1 MYKKNLVFAAAC
13 LGMLLFGIAFLSL
26 GTIMSYLTEQYR
38 ISGETLGLLSAV
50 LPAGILTGS
59 LIFGPLVDKY
69 GYKALLII
77 SSLLLAAAFEIIA
90 FTNSFGLV
98 LIAYFLIGFGGGALN
113 GGTNALVSVIT
124 TEGKGSNLSFL
135 GVFFGIGAMGMPG
148 LLGLLSKAMSVS
160 NIIASVGFFILLP
173 AFYFLVIKFPNP
185 IQQKGI
191 KFSEN
196 LKLVKSPAILILL
209 GFVLFFESGLEGIT
223 NNWSATFFEK
233 GKGIDVE
240 SSLYALTIL
249 NLGLLITRLALG
261 FMLKKIR
268 PFVVQFACLALIL
281 VGAILLLTS
290 NSVTV
295 AYIGVA
301 LLGIGFAPGFPVVL
315 GYIGELYAEVTGTAF
330 SIAITIALVG
340 NTLLNYLVG
349 SLSIP
354 FGIGIF
360 PVIQIISVLLMS
372 LVFWIALGRLKSKI
386 KV

>member
-223 NNWSATFFEK
+223 NNWSAAFLEK

>member
-26 GTIMSYLTEQYR
+26 GTIMSFLTMKYQ
-38 ISGETLGLLSAV
+38 ISGETLGLLSAI
-50 LPAGILTGS
+50 LPAGILLGS

-69 GYKALLII
+69 GYKVLLII
-77 SSLLLAAAFEIIA
+77 SSILLVAAFEMIA
-90 FTNSFGLV
+90 FTNSLV
-98 LIAYFLIGFGGGALN
+98 IVLFAYFLIGLGGGSLN

-135 GVFFGIGAMGMPG
+135 GVFFGVGAMGMPS
-148 LLGLLSKAMSVS
+148 LLGILSKAMEVS
-160 NIIASVGFFILLP
+160 DIIAAVGLFILLP
-173 AFYFLVIKFPNP
+173 IVYFLAIKFPKP

-191 KFSEN
+191 KFSES
-196 LKLVKSPAILILL
+196 LKLIKNPAVLVLF

-223 NNWSATFFEK
+223 NNWGAAFLEK
-233 GKGIDVE
+233 GKGINVE

-249 NLGLLITRLALG
+249 NFSLLITRLALG

-268 PFVVQFACLALIL
+268 PFVIQFVCLGFILI
-281 VGAILLLTS
+281 GAILLSIS
-290 NSVTV
+290 NSVTL
-295 AYIGVA
+295 AYTGVA

-315 GYIGELYAEVTGTAF
+315 GYVGEMYAEVTGTAF

-354 FGIGIF
+354 FGISVF
-360 PVIQIISVLLMS
+360 PTIQIFSVVLMS
-372 LVFWIALGRLKSKI
+372 LIFWIVLGKIKSKI

>member
-1 MYKKNLVFAAAC
+1 MYNKNLVFAAAC

-38 ISGETLGLLSAV
+38 ISGETLGLLSAI
-50 LPAGILTGS
+50 LPAGILIGS
-59 LIFGPLVDKY
+59 FIFGPLVDKY

-77 SSLLLAAAFEIIA
+77 SSVLLVAAFELIA
-90 FTNSFGLV
+90 YTNSFGLV
-98 LIAYFLIGFGGGALN
+98 LFAYFLIGLGGGSLN

-124 TEGKGSNLSFL
+124 AEGKGSNLSFL

-173 AFYFLVIKFPNP
+173 TFYFLVIKFPNP
-185 IQQKGI
+185 IQQKGT

-196 LKLVKSPAILILL
+196 LKLIKSPAVLILL

-223 NNWSATFFEK
+223 NNWSAAFLEK
-233 GKGIDVE
+233 GKGINVE

-315 GYIGELYAEVTGTAF
+315 GYVGELYAEVTGTAF

-360 PVIQIISVLLMS
+360 PAIQIISVLLMS

>member
-1 MYKKNLVFAAAC
+1 MYNKNLVFAAAC

-38 ISGETLGLLSAV
+38 ISGETLGLLSAI
-50 LPAGILTGS
+50 LPAGILIGS

-77 SSLLLAAAFEIIA
+77 SSVLLVAAFELIA
-90 FTNSFGLV
+90 YTNSFGLV
-98 LIAYFLIGFGGGALN
+98 LFAYFLIGLGGGSLN

-124 TEGKGSNLSFL
+124 AEGKGSNLSFL
-135 GVFFGIGAMGMPG
+135 GVFFGLGAMGMPG

-173 AFYFLVIKFPNP
+173 TIYFLVIKFPNP
-185 IQQKGI
+185 IQQKGT

-196 LKLVKSPAILILL
+196 LKLIKSPAVLILL

-223 NNWSATFFEK
+223 NNWSAAFLEK
-233 GKGIDVE
+233 GKGINVE

-290 NSVTV
+290 NSVTI

-315 GYIGELYAEVTGTAF
+315 GYVGELYAEVTGTAF

-360 PVIQIISVLLMS
+360 PTIQIISVLLMS

>member
-90 FTNSFGLV
+90 ITNSFGLV
-98 LIAYFLIGFGGGALN
+98 LVAYFLIGFGGGALN

>member
-1 MYKKNLVFAAAC
+1 MYNKNFVFAAAC

-26 GTIMSYLTEQYR
+26 GTIMSFLTVKYQ
-38 ISGETLGLLSAV
+38 ISGETLGLLSAI
-50 LPAGILTGS
+50 LPAGILLGS

-77 SSLLLAAAFEIIA
+77 SSVLLVAAFEIIA
-90 FTNSFGLV
+90 FTNSFGFV
-98 LIAYFLIGFGGGALN
+98 LFAYFLIGLGGGSLN

-124 TEGKGSNLSFL
+124 AEGKGSNLSFL
-135 GVFFGIGAMGMPG
+135 GVFFGIGAMGMPSI
-148 LLGLLSKAMSVS
+148 LGLLSESMEVAK
-160 NIIASVGFFILLP
+160 IIAAVGFFILLP
-173 AFYFLVIKFPNP
+173 TVYFLVIKFPNP
-185 IQQKGI
+185 IQQKGT

-196 LKLVKSPAILILL
+196 LKLIKNPVVLILF

-223 NNWSATFFEK
+223 NNWGASFLEK
-233 GKGIDVE
+233 GKGVDVE
-240 SSLYALTIL
+240 TSLYALTIL

-268 PFVVQFACLALIL
+268 PFVVQFACLSLIL
-281 VGAILLLTS
+281 IGAILLLIS
-290 NSVTV
+290 NSVAM

-315 GYIGELYAEVTGTAF
+315 GYVGELYAEVTGTAF

-354 FGIGIF
+354 FGISVF
-360 PVIQIISVLLMS
+360 PTIQIISVLLMS
-372 LVFWIALGRLKSKI
+372 IVFWIALGRIKSRI
-386 KV
+386 RV